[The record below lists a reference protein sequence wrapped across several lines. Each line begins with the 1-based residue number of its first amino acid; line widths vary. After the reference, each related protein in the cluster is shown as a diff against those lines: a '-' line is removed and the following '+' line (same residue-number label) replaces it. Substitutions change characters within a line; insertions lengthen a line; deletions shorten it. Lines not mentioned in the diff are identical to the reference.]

1 MFYVSVISENIL
13 KLNILNHKKLNNI
26 SKIIIAKMKLN
37 DESSYN
43 DYFKLKN
50 MVSIYVKEEVKTMLN
65 YDISDIINDYGFDNA
80 VHQYKKNYRILDNIT
95 VQMLVYNII
104 CNTYIIIID
113 TEKKEA
119 VNKIMSYIIAEKN
132 RKKYIKK
139 VNIKRESDYLIDKVN
154 NEIKGDDAKLIINT
168 IINKFI
174 NKTMKSLD
182 KS

>member
-37 DESSYN
+37 DESLYN

-50 MVSIYVKEEVKTMLN
+50 MVSIYVKEEIKTMLN
-65 YDISDIINDYGFDNA
+65 YDINDIINDYGFDNA

-95 VQMLVYNII
+95 VQMLIYNII

-113 TEKKEA
+113 MEKREA

>member
-95 VQMLVYNII
+95 VQMLIYNII

-113 TEKKEA
+113 MEKREA

>member
-37 DESSYN
+37 DESLYN

-95 VQMLVYNII
+95 VQILVYNII
-104 CNTYIIIID
+104 
-113 TEKKEA
+113 
-119 VNKIMSYIIAEKN
+119 
-132 RKKYIKK
+132 
-139 VNIKRESDYLIDKVN
+139 
-154 NEIKGDDAKLIINT
+154 
-168 IINKFI
+168 
-174 NKTMKSLD
+174 
-182 KS
+182 

>member
-50 MVSIYVKEEVKTMLN
+50 MVSIYVKEEIKTMLN
-65 YDISDIINDYGFDNA
+65 YDINDIINDYGFDNA

-95 VQMLVYNII
+95 AQMLVYNII

-113 TEKKEA
+113 TKKKEA

-174 NKTMKSLD
+174 NRTMKSLD

>member
-37 DESSYN
+37 NESSYN

-113 TEKKEA
+113 MEKREA

>member
-95 VQMLVYNII
+95 VQMLIYNII

-113 TEKKEA
+113 MEKREA

-174 NKTMKSLD
+174 NRTMKSLD

>member
-65 YDISDIINDYGFDNA
+65 YDINDIINDYGFDNA

-95 VQMLVYNII
+95 AQMLVYNII
-104 CNTYIIIID
+104 RNTYIIIID
-113 TEKKEA
+113 TKKKEA

>member
-26 SKIIIAKMKLN
+26 SKIIIARMKLN

-95 VQMLVYNII
+95 AQMLVYNII

-113 TEKKEA
+113 TKKKEA

>member
-113 TEKKEA
+113 MEKREA

-174 NKTMKSLD
+174 NRTMKSLD

>member
-95 VQMLVYNII
+95 AQMLVYNII

-113 TEKKEA
+113 TKKKEA

>member
-37 DESSYN
+37 DESLYN

-50 MVSIYVKEEVKTMLN
+50 MVSIYVKEEIKTMLN
-65 YDISDIINDYGFDNA
+65 YDINDIINDYGFDNA

-95 VQMLVYNII
+95 AQMLVYNII

-113 TEKKEA
+113 TK
-119 VNKIMSYIIAEKN
+119 
-132 RKKYIKK
+132 
-139 VNIKRESDYLIDKVN
+139 
-154 NEIKGDDAKLIINT
+154 
-168 IINKFI
+168 
-174 NKTMKSLD
+174 
-182 KS
+182 

>member
-113 TEKKEA
+113 MEKREA

>member
-50 MVSIYVKEEVKTMLN
+50 MVSIYVKEEIKTMLN
-65 YDISDIINDYGFDNA
+65 YDINDIINDYGFDNA

-113 TEKKEA
+113 MEKREA

>member
-26 SKIIIAKMKLN
+26 SKIIIAKMKLK

-95 VQMLVYNII
+95 VQMLIYNII

-113 TEKKEA
+113 MEKREA

>member
-37 DESSYN
+37 DESLYN

-50 MVSIYVKEEVKTMLN
+50 MVSIYVKEEIKTMLN
-65 YDISDIINDYGFDNA
+65 YDINDIINDYGFDNA

-113 TEKKEA
+113 MEKREA

-139 VNIKRESDYLIDKVN
+139 VNIKRESYYLIDKVN

>member
-50 MVSIYVKEEVKTMLN
+50 MVSIYVKEELKTMLN

-113 TEKKEA
+113 MEKREA

>member
-1 MFYVSVISENIL
+1 
-13 KLNILNHKKLNNI
+13 
-26 SKIIIAKMKLN
+26 
-37 DESSYN
+37 
-43 DYFKLKN
+43 
-50 MVSIYVKEEVKTMLN
+50 
-65 YDISDIINDYGFDNA
+65 
-80 VHQYKKNYRILDNIT
+80 
-95 VQMLVYNII
+95 MLVYNII

-113 TEKKEA
+113 TKKKEA

>member
-37 DESSYN
+37 DESLYN

-50 MVSIYVKEEVKTMLN
+50 MVSIYVKEEIKTMLN
-65 YDISDIINDYGFDNA
+65 YDINDIINDYGFDNA

-113 TEKKEA
+113 MEKREA

>member
-1 MFYVSVISENIL
+1 
-13 KLNILNHKKLNNI
+13 
-26 SKIIIAKMKLN
+26 MKLN
-37 DESSYN
+37 DESLYN

-50 MVSIYVKEEVKTMLN
+50 MVSIYVKEEIKTMLN
-65 YDISDIINDYGFDNA
+65 YDINDIINDYGFDNA

-95 VQMLVYNII
+95 AQMLVYNII

-113 TEKKEA
+113 TKKKEA

-174 NKTMKSLD
+174 NRTMKSLD